1 MISDVEKFEIKEGK
15 ETLRFEIH
23 KMDAVAG
30 ERWLFRAIS
39 LVGQGFND
47 DLGTKLSNGNIDI
60 GGMIRALC
68 QAPFE
73 DAMNLMNEL
82 LPYAYRV
89 IDAKTTQ
96 QLNIETVSG
105 VIKSPI
111 TLIKLRLEIARY
123 NFSFFQDL
131 GVLASPGG
139 RNTD

>member
-1 MISDVEKFEIKEGK
+1 MISDTEKFEIKEGK

-39 LVGQGFND
+39 LVGQGFNG

-96 QLNIETVSG
+96 LYVVPQGCQGECDAPV
-105 VIKSPI
+105 
-111 TLIKLRLEIARY
+111 
-123 NFSFFQDL
+123 
-131 GVLASPGG
+131 
-139 RNTD
+139 

>member
-1 MISDVEKFEIKEGK
+1 MINDIEKFEIKEGK

-23 KMDAVAG
+23 KMDAVSG

-39 LVGQGFND
+39 LIGQG
-47 DLGTKLSNGNIDI
+47 LNGNLANNLTNGTVDV
-60 GGMIRALC
+60 GGLIRALC
-68 QAPFE
+68 QAPFD
-73 DAMNLMNEL
+73 DAMNLLNDL

-96 QLNIETVSG
+96 QVNIDTISG
-105 VIKSPI
+105 IIKSPL
-111 TLIKLRLEIARY
+111 TLIKLRIAIARF

-131 GVLASPGG
+131 GALVSPDG